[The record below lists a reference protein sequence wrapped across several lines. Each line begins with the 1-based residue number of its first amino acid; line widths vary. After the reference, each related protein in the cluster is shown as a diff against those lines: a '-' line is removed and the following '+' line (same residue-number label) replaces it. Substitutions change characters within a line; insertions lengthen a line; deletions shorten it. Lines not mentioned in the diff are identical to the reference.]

1 MNTRKTDVD
10 WLGEDDAHLATE
22 ARAGLGILVAA
33 DQWAWWDSPQ
43 QTLDVLNSVV
53 PPNGLVKWGGDAS
66 VAEAAQ
72 WVDPLRA
79 IAVAHAFRALPRQEI
94 TLKIQRSVWNW
105 PDGAKTIDRV
115 LAEFSKLLG
124 PGGVFP
130 EWMTSSKPRFP
141 SGVSL
146 DTRRLL
152 SSLTLPANAFKVR
165 PTDHVSWMANL
176 RIADIV
182 VADSI
187 DSLQGF
193 TAAHV
198 IVLYGGEIDD
208 LVGEVWRLRAS
219 LSAQCVIQVHAD
231 ADEIVPWLHAL
242 VETWALPRWSLADA
256 LHAATQRTQTS
267 SRVLST
273 TQRLFFS
280 KSWFHEGFPSS
291 STGGQEFFAKKLQTN
306 EITDAKQAVGEEEDG
321 AFLLGPEYK
330 RLAVAKN
337 GLAEASNQQQPLPD
351 PTTRDIQ
358 WIPARYPPK
367 FWRPAPPMARVLDAT
382 VRTGN
387 KAVRTWPSEG
397 EVSIDVRICTQSPL
411 HGYRPS
417 FPVDRIEWKDN
428 QKTLQVH
435 LLELGKP
442 PITRELLLPK
452 SEDSASVSFVD
463 KVSNRPIDIRFIV
476 SDDARI
482 LQTARLQ
489 AAPNSEIRFF
499 IENLIT
505 PVHKAKDGFDVAMLV
520 NESLGG
526 QPSMTVITEGGDTFL
541 SPLTSTEI
549 EDARTGLLRVLERA
563 VTNPAEPLTP
573 LLLQLASLGSSFLQ
587 ELRERVPSWPGS
599 CNRIQLVTQSNA
611 FFPVEYLYDGVMPES
626 TNAQLCSM
634 RKGCMKS
641 GNDMLTCP
649 TKLAQAEL
657 CTRGFVGV
665 SGIVERH
672 TWRPE
677 STPPIWGQAEGLT
690 RGGDRIRDLSEI
702 ALAASDLADEFDDE
716 DVRPHEPVRIAD
728 LATALDAPLIPT
740 WDEWKQRIA
749 QSPSMLVLI
758 VHMENEAV
766 HIGKDLGVN
775 LGSLS
780 PKYVGNAPVT
790 IAIGCSTGVGRVPG
804 SSLSA
809 ALRRSGARVVIATMT
824 GVLGR
829 HANRATR
836 ELALRFKEA
845 AKSSNATRVGE
856 IVREVRRGLLDD
868 GLALGLAVVAF
879 GDADVVLGGEGD

>member
-1 MNTRKTDVD
+1 MNTRKADVD

-43 QTLDVLNSVV
+43 QTLEVLSSVV
-53 PPNGLVKWGGDAS
+53 PRNGRVKWGGDAS
-66 VAEAAQ
+66 VAEAAR

-79 IAVAHAFRALPRQEI
+79 IAVAHAFRALPRLEI

-115 LAEFSKLLG
+115 LTEFSKLLG

-130 EWMTSSKPRFP
+130 EWMTSSKSRLP
-141 SGVSL
+141 SGVSP
-146 DTRRLL
+146 DTGRLL
-152 SSLTLPANAFKVR
+152 SSLTLPASAFDAR

-187 DSLQGF
+187 ESLQGV

-198 IVLYGGEIDD
+198 IVLYGEKIDD
-208 LVGEVWRLRAS
+208 LVGQVWRLRES

-231 ADEIVPWLHAL
+231 PDQIVPWLHAL
-242 VETWALPRWSLADA
+242 VETWARPRWSLADA
-256 LHAATQRTQTS
+256 LNAATRRTQTS

-273 TQRLFFS
+273 TQRLLFS
-280 KSWFHEGFPSS
+280 TSWFHKGFPPFP
-291 STGGQEFFAKKLQTN
+291 TGGQGFFERVPQQIN
-306 EITDAKQAVGEEEDG
+306 ETSDAMRAAGEEEDG
-321 AFLLGPEYK
+321 SFFLGAVDKLS
-330 RLAVAKN
+330 AVAKDA
-337 GLAEASNQQQPLPD
+337 LAEVSNTQRPLSD
-351 PTTRDIQ
+351 SMARDIQ
-358 WIPARYPPK
+358 RNPDRPSPK

-382 VRTGN
+382 VRTGG

-411 HGYRPS
+411 HGSRPS
-417 FPVDRIEWKDN
+417 FPVDRIEWEDN

-435 LLELGKP
+435 MLELGKP
-442 PITRELLLPK
+442 PITRELVLPR
-452 SEDSASVSFVD
+452 SEDSAPVSFVD
-463 KVSNRPIDIRFIV
+463 TASNRPIDIRFIV
-476 SDDARI
+476 SDGARI
-482 LQTARLQ
+482 LQTSRLQ

-505 PVHKAKDGFDVAMLV
+505 PVHKVKDSFDVAMLV
-520 NESLGG
+520 NESLGM

-541 SPLTSTEI
+541 SPLTSTEV

-563 VTNPAEPLTP
+563 VANPAEPLAP
-573 LLLQLASLGSSFLQ
+573 LLLQLASLGSSFLK
-587 ELRERVPSWPGS
+587 ELRERVPTWPGS

-626 TNAQLCSM
+626 TKAQLCSM

-672 TWRPE
+672 TWRPG
-677 STPPIWGQAEGLT
+677 STSPIWGQPEGLA
-690 RGGDRIRDLSEI
+690 RGGDRIRDLSKI

-716 DVRPHEPVRIAD
+716 EVHPHEPVRIAD
-728 LATALDAPLIPT
+728 LAKALAAPRIPN

-749 QSPSMLVLI
+749 QAPSMLVLI

-780 PKYVGNAPVT
+780 PQYVGNAPMT

-804 SSLSA
+804 SGLSA

-836 ELALRFKEA
+836 ELALRLKEA
-845 AKSSNATRVGE
+845 AKSSSATRVGE

-879 GDADVVLGGEGD
+879 GDADVVLGG